1 MVDLEDMQLFV
12 RAVTDGSLSAAG
24 RELGHSPAVASKRLT
39 RLEKA
44 LGARLLQRSSRRL
57 ILTDAGSIFY
67 ERCVA
72 LLAELEDASAAVG
85 AGQMEARGTLHVA
98 APADLG
104 RQWIGPLAA
113 SFAERHPHLR
123 IRLSMSDATLDIF
136 EHAVDVAVRS
146 GAFADSRLIARRL
159 ARNRRILCASP
170 AYLEKHGMPRSIEEL
185 EGHRCLILHRPGSG
199 LLPWTLQTADG
210 VRSIRPDAAI
220 TCDNGDMMRALAV
233 AGHGIAFKSEWDI
246 AVDVREGRLV
256 PLLNHLAAQDT
267 PIYAMFPSRQFMPAK
282 IRLFVDFLEQELG
295 RHETG
300 VLDSIAAASR

>member
-39 RLEKA
+39 RLEKT

-57 ILTDAGSIFY
+57 TLTDAGTIFY
-67 ERCVA
+67 ERCVG
-72 LLAELEDASAAVG
+72 LLAELDDASAAVG
-85 AGQMEARGTLHVA
+85 AGQMEASGTLHVA

-113 SFAERHPHLR
+113 RFAERHPNLR
-123 IRLSMSDATLDIF
+123 VRLSMSDATLDIF

-146 GAFADSRLIARRL
+146 GSFNDSRLIARRL
-159 ARNRRILCASP
+159 AHNRRVICASP
-170 AYLEKHGMPRSIEEL
+170 SYLARHGTPTTL
-185 EGHRCLILHRPGSG
+185 EDLDRHRCLLLHRPGSG

-210 VRSIRPDAAI
+210 LRSIRPDATI

-233 AGHGIAFKSEWDI
+233 AGHGLAFKSEWDI
-246 AVDVREGRLV
+246 AADVRQGRLV
-256 PLLNHLAAQDT
+256 PVMADLAAQDT
-267 PIYAMFPSRQFMPAK
+267 PIYAMFPSRKFLPAK

-295 RHETG
+295 RHEHDI
-300 VLDSIAAASR
+300 LDTIAAATA